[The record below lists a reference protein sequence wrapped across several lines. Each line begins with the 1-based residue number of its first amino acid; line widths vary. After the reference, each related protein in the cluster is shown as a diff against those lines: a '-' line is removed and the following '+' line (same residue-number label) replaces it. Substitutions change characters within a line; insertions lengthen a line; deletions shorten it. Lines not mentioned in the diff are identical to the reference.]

1 MDMTKYEIIMYVEHV
16 STPGRFP
23 IILAATK
30 SLDEANE
37 MFDKIRDILP
47 TAEVMIV

>member
-1 MDMTKYEIIMYVEHV
+1 MDMQKYEIIMYVEHV

-23 IILAATK
+23 IIIAATE

-47 TAEVMIV
+47 TADIMIV